1 VFKVS
6 VMEESGDRFKLR
18 WREYRPVLGEDG
30 APLLKP
36 DGKPVL
42 NATARAIR
50 VQGKRARDETKAD
63 IIVALRNRGFWDPPT
78 AAPVV
83 VEPTIC
89 NLEVA
94 AAKWVEFK
102 RTRCSPVSVQRFAQ
116 HMARWF
122 RTMRQVR
129 GIATKSVVLGDAL
142 DRDTFIACV
151 RALQEEQLSVS
162 TVYGLARS
170 ALEMWRWA
178 SDDPR
183 VYPGIVTPPR
193 EGKAVLPR
201 GPVYMAPTA
210 PTIAELDAC
219 LRHLSYNAPTSRRIG
234 ILLRF
239 TGLRISQVL
248 ALLREDIDLDEATL
262 TVRTGRSAQERNEA
276 RVIPLS
282 PHLVAALREWVIA
295 VPVGAVLIAPM
306 RRREVEVVTKRR
318 SETFRTAWE
327 RATAAGEA
335 RERTW
340 KPLNRAKA
348 RPEHAFRAA
357 LQAFWRRQGVDEA
370 VIDALVGHHPHSTR
384 ERHYAGPEE
393 LMDQMREAVGLLPA
407 IDWVGPKGQGKV
419 VSLGTTRR

>member
-1 VFKVS
+1 MFKVS
-6 VMEESGDRFKLR
+6 VAEEAGDRFKLR
-18 WREYRPVLGEDG
+18 WREYRPVLGEGG

-42 NATARAIR
+42 KASARAVR
-50 VQGKRARDETKAD
+50 VQGKKARDETKAD
-63 IIVALRNRGFWDPPT
+63 IIAALRNKGFWDPPT
-78 AAPVV
+78 APPVV
-83 VEPTIC
+83 AGPTIC

-102 RTRCSPVSVQRFAQ
+102 RTRCSSVSVQRFVQ

-129 GIATKSVVLGDAL
+129 GIAAKAVVPADVL

-151 RALQEEQLSVS
+151 RALQDEKLSAS
-162 TVYGLARS
+162 TVYGIARS

-183 VYPGIVTPPR
+183 AYPGVVTPPR

-219 LRHLSYNAPTSRRIG
+219 LRHISANAPTSRRVGVI
-234 ILLRF
+234 LRF

-248 ALLREDIDLDEATL
+248 ALRREDIDLAEGTI

-276 RVIPLS
+276 RCIPVSQQL
-282 PHLVAALREWVIA
+282 HTALREWVIA
-295 VPVGAVLIAPM
+295 VPTGAVVIAPS
-306 RRREVEVVTKRR
+306 RARGREGAATKRR

-335 RERTW
+335 RERAW
-340 KPLNRAKA
+340 KPVNRARA

-357 LQAFWRRQGVDEA
+357 LQAFWRRQGVDEV
-370 VIDALVGHHPHSTR
+370 VIDALVGHHPTSTR
-384 ERHYAGPEE
+384 EKHYAGPEE
-393 LMDQMREAVGLLPA
+393 LMDQMKEAVALLPA
-407 IDWVGPKGQGKV
+407 IDWVGPKGEGKV
-419 VSLGTTRR
+419 EQVR